1 MLTESTSRFKMRGLL
16 GVVLIASGIGL
27 ALVFKKGS
35 NWPTEAKTL
44 ALAAAYCAAIGGA
57 GLFSCCVQQLE
68 FNQMQSTLIGLAV
81 LLFTMLLLNL

>member
-35 NWPTEAKTL
+35 NWPAEAKTL
-44 ALAAAYCAAIGGA
+44 ALAAAYCVAIGGA
-57 GLFSCCVQQLE
+57 GLFSNCVYQLE
-68 FNQMQSTLIGLAV
+68 FKQMKSTLMGLAV

>member
-1 MLTESTSRFKMRGLL
+1 MLTESTSRFKVRGLL
-16 GVVLIASGIGL
+16 GVVLIASGLGL

-35 NWPTEAKTL
+35 NWPAEAKTL

-57 GLFSCCVQQLE
+57 GFFSSYVHQLE
-68 FNQMQSTLIGLAV
+68 FKQMQSTLMGLAV